1 MKNEQ
6 YLTLANLFGADPF
19 ETYLVALID
28 NIDDKIEEN
37 PEMDS
42 ETKKELLE
50 SKKYYLQ
57 VRETYREFKEN
68 K

>member
-6 YLTLANLFGADPF
+6 YLTLANLLGADPF

>member
-1 MKNEQ
+1 MEKNQ
-6 YLTLANLFGADPF
+6 YLTLADLLGADSF

-28 NIDDKIEEN
+28 NIDDKLEDH
-37 PEMDS
+37 PEMDP
-42 ETKKELLE
+42 ETKSALSE

-57 VRETYREFKEN
+57 VRETYREFKES